1 MKEKTNNVR
10 DILLSI
16 FIILC
21 FVALC
26 PLSIYRGYKIAKN
39 KYNTQEKDTV
49 IIYKD
54 YKITDAKWDRFT
66 KALIWVESKGYSNAV
81 GSDGDVGVLQIKKV
95 MVDEC
100 NRIVGYKHFKYE
112 DRLDSIKSVQMFN
125 IVQEHYNPK
134 RNIHLALKIWN
145 SKADLKYHKKVEKR
159 YNEICND
166 E

>member
-1 MKEKTNNVR
+1 MR

-66 KALIWVESKGYSNAV
+66 KALIWVESRGDSLAV
-81 GSDGDVGVLQIKKV
+81 GNNNDVGVLQITPILIE
-95 MVDEC
+95 DA
-100 NRIVGYKHFKYE
+100 NRILGYEAYTLE
-112 DRLDSIKSVQMFN
+112 DRKSRIKSIEIFN
-125 IVQEHYNPK
+125 VIQDYYNPTHDL
-134 RNIHLALKIWN
+134 HLALKIWN
-145 SKADLKYHKKVEKR
+145 SRAPISYHENVIKQM
-159 YNEICND
+159 NNF
-166 E
+166 